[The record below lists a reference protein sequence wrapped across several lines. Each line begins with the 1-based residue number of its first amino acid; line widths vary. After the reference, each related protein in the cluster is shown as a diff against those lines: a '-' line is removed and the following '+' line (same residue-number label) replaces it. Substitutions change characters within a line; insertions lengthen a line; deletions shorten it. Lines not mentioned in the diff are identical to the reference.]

1 MSRSLPNRAMHAVFG
16 PINRRRQWHQLP
28 FPISLL
34 NLLSLRLDLRDKNL
48 FDSDK
53 RIQEHGTEE
62 PPPEARTARRPDG
75 KWNDLNDPDM
85 GSQSSAFSR
94 NINPRRIKPER
105 PPRLYDPNPREVSL
119 ELMTRDYFKPATTLN
134 VLAAAWIQFENH
146 NWFFHGRGQPDEVFE
161 VPLPEGDDWPDDK
174 MYVRRTVSVPGGQ
187 GSPNGS
193 SNGSTNGRA
202 NDSIDFG
209 NTETHWWDG
218 SQLYGSSQEG
228 QNKVRS
234 FTDGKLKI
242 DAQGRLPEDPDQP
255 GVDMAGFNEN
265 WWFGLSV
272 LTSLFTKE
280 HNAICDVLKKENPRW
295 DDQRLFDT
303 AWLINSALMAKIHTV
318 EWTPGI
324 VNNSALWAAMNANWS
339 GVLGQTIKNTLG
351 RFGDSEIFSG
361 IMGSPQEHHGA
372 RFQLT
377 EEFVSVYRMHPLI
390 PDDWT
395 LFNHEDGGA
404 IAQHDFVELQ
414 GASTRGFMDGHSTSD
429 LLYTLGTANPGAI
442 TLHNYPR
449 ALQRHRRIDGELM
462 DLATMDIVRDRE
474 RGVLRYNDFREEMRM
489 PRVRS
494 FDELT
499 HNKEWAEQIRRV
511 YNNDIDK
518 VDLQIGMYAEP
529 LPPGF
534 GFSDTAFRVF
544 ILMASRRL
552 KSDRFFTTDFTPEV
566 YTQTGI
572 DWVNNT
578 KMKDVLLRHHPEL
591 TPSLEGMPNA
601 FLPWHRVSANGNG
614 DGNGRVGKRLAGTRR
629 ALGALNSDASA
640 YAGRA

>member
-1 MSRSLPNRAMHAVFG
+1 MSRSLANRALHTVFA

-28 FPISLL
+28 FPVSLL

-48 FDSDK
+48 FDSEK
-53 RIQEHGTEE
+53 QIQEHGTEE

-75 KWNDLNDPDM
+75 KWNDLDDPDM

-105 PPRLYDPNPREVSL
+105 PPRLYDPNPRTVSL
-119 ELMTRDYFKPATTLN
+119 ELMTRDHFKPATTLN

-146 NWFFHGRGQPDEVFE
+146 NWFFHGRGTPDEVFE
-161 VPLPEGDDWPDDK
+161 VPLPAGDDWPDDQ

-193 SNGSTNGRA
+193 SGSDGRA
-202 NDSIDFG
+202 NGRLDDSIDFG

-218 SQLYGSSQEG
+218 SQLYGSSQAD

-234 FTDGKLKI
+234 FEDGKLKI

-295 DDQRLFDT
+295 TDQRLFDT

-339 GVLGQTIKNTLG
+339 GVLGQTIKNRLG

-395 LFNHEDGGA
+395 LYSAENGQA
-404 IAQHDFVELQ
+404 LAQHEFVELQ
-414 GASTRGFMDGHSTSD
+414 GASTRGFMDAHTNTD
-429 LLYTLGTANPGAI
+429 LMYSLGIANPGAI

-462 DLATMDIVRDRE
+462 DLATMDILRDRE

-499 HNKEWAEQIRRV
+499 HNKRWAEQIRRV

-578 KMKDVLLRHHPEL
+578 KMKDVILRHHPDL
-591 TPSLEGMPNA
+591 APALEGMPNA
-601 FLPWHRVSANGNG
+601 FLPWHQVSADG
-614 DGNGRVGKRLAGTRR
+614 DGNGRVGRRIAGTRR
-629 ALGALNSDASA
+629 ALSAINSDASA

>member
-1 MSRSLPNRAMHAVFG
+1 MNRSLPNRAMHAVFA

-28 FPISLL
+28 FPLSLL

-53 RIQEHGTEE
+53 KIQEHGTEE
-62 PPPEARTARRPDG
+62 PPPEALTARRPDG

-94 NINPRRIKPER
+94 NINPKRIKPER
-105 PPRLYDPNPREVSL
+105 PPRLYDPNPRTVSM
-119 ELMTRDYFKPATTLN
+119 ELMTRDHFKPAKTLN

-146 NWFFHGRGQPDEVFE
+146 NWFFHGRGTPDEVFE
-161 VPLPEGDDWPDDK
+161 VPLPPGDDWPEDP

-187 GSPNGS
+187 GSPNGA
-193 SNGSTNGRA
+193 SNGSGA
-202 NDSIDFG
+202 DSVDFT

-218 SQLYGSSQEG
+218 SQLYGSSQAD

-234 FTDGKLKI
+234 FEDGKLKI
-242 DAQGRLPEDPDQP
+242 DARGRLPEDPDQL

-295 DDQRLFDT
+295 TDQRLFDT
-303 AWLINSALMAKIHTV
+303 AWLINAALMAKIHTV

-339 GVLGQTIKNTLG
+339 GVLGQTIKTKLG

-390 PDDWT
+390 PT
-395 LFNHEDGGA
+395 TGG
-404 IAQHDFVELQ
+404 
-414 GASTRGFMDGHSTSD
+414 STPWRRDSCSTS
-429 LLYTLGTANPGAI
+429 
-442 TLHNYPR
+442 
-449 ALQRHRRIDGELM
+449 
-462 DLATMDIVRDRE
+462 
-474 RGVLRYNDFREEMRM
+474 
-489 PRVRS
+489 
-494 FDELT
+494 
-499 HNKEWAEQIRRV
+499 
-511 YNNDIDK
+511 
-518 VDLQIGMYAEP
+518 
-529 LPPGF
+529 
-534 GFSDTAFRVF
+534 
-544 ILMASRRL
+544 AS
-552 KSDRFFTTDFTPEV
+552 S
-566 YTQTGI
+566 
-572 DWVNNT
+572 
-578 KMKDVLLRHHPEL
+578 
-591 TPSLEGMPNA
+591 
-601 FLPWHRVSANGNG
+601 
-614 DGNGRVGKRLAGTRR
+614 
-629 ALGALNSDASA
+629 
-640 YAGRA
+640 

>member
-1 MSRSLPNRAMHAVFG
+1 MERSLPTKAMHALFA

-53 RIQEHGTEE
+53 QIQEHGTEQ
-62 PPPEARTARRPDG
+62 PPPEALTACRPDG
-75 KWNDLNDPDM
+75 MWNDLNDPDM

-94 NINPRRIKPER
+94 NINPKRIKPES
-105 PPRLYDPNPREVSL
+105 PPRLYDPNPRTVSL
-119 ELMTRDYFKPATTLN
+119 ELMSRDHFKPATTLN

-146 NWFFHGRGQPDEVFE
+146 NWFFHGRGNPEDVFE
-161 VPLPEGDDWPDDK
+161 VPLPPGDDWPDDK

-187 GSPNGS
+187 GPSSSNGS
-193 SNGSTNGRA
+193 SNGRA
-202 NDSIDFG
+202 SDSIDYG

-218 SQLYGSSQEG
+218 SQLYGSSKED

-234 FTDGKLKI
+234 FVDGKLTI
-242 DAQGRLPEDPDQP
+242 EADGRLPEDPDQL

-272 LTSLFTKE
+272 LTALFTRE
-280 HNAICDVLKKENPRW
+280 HNAICDVLKRENPGW

-324 VNNSALWAAMNANWS
+324 VNNTSLWAAMNANWS
-339 GVLGQTIKNTLG
+339 GVLGQTIKNAFGRLG
-351 RFGDSEIFSG
+351 ESEIFSG

-395 LFNHEDGGA
+395 LYDHETGRA
-404 IAQHDFVELQ
+404 TAQHEFVELQ
-414 GASTRGFMDGHSTSD
+414 GANTRGFMDGHSNTD
-429 LLYTLGTANPGAI
+429 LMYSLGIENPGAI
-442 TLHNYPR
+442 TLHNYPK
-449 ALQRHRRIDGELM
+449 ALQRYRRIDGELM
-462 DLATMDIVRDRE
+462 DLAAMDVLRDRE

-499 HNKEWAEQIRRV
+499 QNKQWAEQIRRV

-529 LPPGF
+529 LPAGF

-578 KMKDVLLRHHPEL
+578 KMKDVILRHHPEL
-591 TPSLEGMPNA
+591 TPALEGMPNA
-601 FLPWHRVSANGNG
+601 FLPWHRVSGDGDGAGNG
-614 DGNGRVGKRLAGTRR
+614 KVGKRVAGTRK
-629 ALGALNSDASA
+629 ALSAINSDASA
-640 YAGRA
+640 YAGSAS